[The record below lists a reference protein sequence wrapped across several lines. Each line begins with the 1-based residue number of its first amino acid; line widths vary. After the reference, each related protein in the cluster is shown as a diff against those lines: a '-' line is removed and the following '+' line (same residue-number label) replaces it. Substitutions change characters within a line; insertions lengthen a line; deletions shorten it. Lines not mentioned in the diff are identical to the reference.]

1 MSAMIGTD
9 SDRQQQSERRHKY
22 SGPSQGDIEASWV
35 LGTES
40 EWLWG
45 SREAS
50 WVLGAESERLI
61 GIRGGSVGHLGSFR
75 G

>member
-1 MSAMIGTD
+1 M
-9 SDRQQQSERRHKY
+9 RCRKY
-22 SGPSQGDIEASWV
+22 SGPSQSDIEASWV

-61 GIRGGSVGHLGSFR
+61 GIGGDQWVIWGRSEARSGAILTAES
-75 G
+75 